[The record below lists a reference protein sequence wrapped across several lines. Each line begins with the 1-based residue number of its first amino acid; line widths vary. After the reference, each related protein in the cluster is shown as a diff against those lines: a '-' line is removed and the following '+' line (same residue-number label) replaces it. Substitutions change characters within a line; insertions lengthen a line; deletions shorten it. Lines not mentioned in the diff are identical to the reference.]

1 MRLIDADKILEVMSK
16 QMDMQSLCLPIHLK
30 EMVTD
35 EMPTAYDLDGVLK
48 ELREKTELAYRRYM
62 DCPVES
68 PCYVRYQTQYYE
80 RRACLE
86 IVEGG
91 RKGEV

>member
-1 MRLIDADKILEVMSK
+1 MRLIDADKILETMKK
-16 QMDMQSLCLPIHLK
+16 QLDMQNPCLPIHLT
-30 EMVTD
+30 EM
-35 EMPTAYDLDGVLK
+35 
-48 ELREKTELAYRRYM
+48 AYRRYI
-62 DCPVES
+62 DCPAES

-80 RRACLE
+80 RKRCLE

>member
-1 MRLIDADKILEVMSK
+1 MGLIDADKILETMK
-16 QMDMQSLCLPIHLK
+16 NQMDMQNPCLPIHLK
-30 EMVTD
+30 EIVTD
-35 EMPTAYDLDGVLK
+35 AMPTAYDLDGVLK
-48 ELREKTELAYRRYM
+48 ELREKTELAYRRYI
-62 DCPVES
+62 DCPAES

-80 RRACLE
+80 RKRCLE

>member
-1 MRLIDADKILEVMSK
+1 MRLIDADGLTEGRVENDPVVIAAK
-16 QMDMQSLCLPIHLK
+16 CA
-30 EMVTD
+30 
-35 EMPTAYDLDGVLK
+35 PTAYDLDGVLK
-48 ELREKTELAYRRYM
+48 ELREKTELAYRRYI
-62 DCPVES
+62 DCPAES

-80 RRACLE
+80 RKRCLE